1 MMLRYARHVPLTV
14 SKCQTCTILTKCQS
28 MHDFCHENVIEAFR
42 TSLNM
47 HTTVPIRPFPCSPG
61 NCKLVTF
68 IIPPPPLPTHR
79 PPVRTPCAGVGVGE
93 GGGGDYQNSGHHQDG
108 GLEAHV
114 GIIDPRYT
122 HHPGMCQGAR
132 VVAFLTPQRTY
143 TSIELLL
150 ATDIIIIIIINI
162 ITIRK
167 TYTSTTSTIIL
178 ATISWITK

>member
-1 MMLRYARHVPLTV
+1 MLRYARHVPLTV

-47 HTTVPIRPFPCSPG
+47 HTTVPIRPLPCSPG

-68 IIPPPPLPTHR
+68 IIPPLPPSPPTAR
-79 PPVRTPCAGVGVGE
+79 PSARRVQGLGWVK
-93 GGGGDYQNSGHHQDG
+93 GGGIIRTAATRTG

-122 HHPGMCQGAR
+122 HHPGMCR
-132 VVAFLTPQRTY
+132 VLGY
-143 TSIELLL
+143 
-150 ATDIIIIIIINI
+150 
-162 ITIRK
+162 
-167 TYTSTTSTIIL
+167 
-178 ATISWITK
+178 